1 MKIGLVG
8 LPGSG
13 KTTLFRLL
21 TGQETPDTHH
31 GHSLA
36 TVLLPDARLDFIFEA
51 EQPRKMTYASVTFV
65 DFEAMHEGDGAG
77 HELALHKVAGDV
89 DAFAPV
95 IRCFGDLDHTGAP
108 LRPASDLETLL
119 LEMALSDLA
128 IIERHL
134 ERLKGAAKA
143 ERKPHEIELMEL
155 CRDHL
160 SAGGLLRGIAFSADE
175 ERILR
180 GFAPLTMMPMLVVLN
195 VGDDDLHGARSSACG
210 EAARELSLPWIV
222 ASALLELEI
231 SQLPPEEQ
239 AGFLADY
246 GLETPARERFLRA
259 CFGMLDLL
267 TFFTVNENEA
277 RAWMIRRGA
286 TAWEAAG
293 KVHSDM
299 QAGFIR
305 AEVTAFNRLD
315 EFGSL
320 RACKERGYQRIEGKD
335 YAVQDG
341 DTLQVRFSR

>member
-13 KTTLFRLL
+13 KTTFFHLL
-21 TGQETPDTHH
+21 SGHAAPDTHH

-36 TVLLPDARLDFIFEA
+36 TVPLPDPRLDFIFEA

-65 DFEAMHEGDGAG
+65 DFEALDKGEAAG

-89 DAFAPV
+89 DAFALV

-108 LRPASDLETLL
+108 LAPASDLGTLL

-128 IIERHL
+128 IVERHL

-143 ERKPHEIELMEL
+143 ERKPHEIELMEI

-160 SAGGLLRGIAFSADE
+160 SAGGALRTMAFSAEE

-195 VGDDDLHGARSSACG
+195 VGDDDLRGERSSECAR
-210 EAARELSLPWIV
+210 AARGLSLPCVV

-231 SQLPPEEQ
+231 SQLSPEEQ
-239 AGFLADY
+239 AEFLADY
-246 GLETPARERFLRA
+246 GLKTPVRERFLRA
-259 CFGMLDLL
+259 CFDMLDLL

-277 RAWMIRRGA
+277 RAWLIRQGA

-305 AEVTAFNRLD
+305 AEVTAFDRLQ
-315 EFGSL
+315 EHGSL

-335 YAVQDG
+335 YTVQDG

>member
-13 KTTLFRLL
+13 KTTCFHLL
-21 TGQETPDTHH
+21 SGQETPDTHH

-36 TVLLPDARLDFIFEA
+36 TVPLPDPRLDFIFRV
-51 EQPRKMTYASVTFV
+51 EQPRKMTYTSVTFV
-65 DFEAMHEGDGAG
+65 DFEALHKGEAAG

-89 DAFAPV
+89 DAFALV
-95 IRCFGDLDHTGAP
+95 IRCFGDLDHTGEP

-128 IIERHL
+128 IVERHL
-134 ERLKGAAKA
+134 ERLQGATKA
-143 ERKPHEIELMEL
+143 ERRPHEIELMER

-160 SAGGLLRGIAFSADE
+160 SAGGALRNMAFGADE

-195 VGDDDLHGARSSACG
+195 VGEDDLTGERSAECAQ
-210 EAARELSLPWIV
+210 AARALTLPSI
-222 ASALLELEI
+222 ALCAPLELEI

-239 AGFLADY
+239 ADFLADY
-246 GLETPARERFLRA
+246 GLEAPARERFLRA
-259 CFGMLDLL
+259 CFDMLDLL

-277 RAWMIRRGA
+277 RAWTLPRGA

-305 AEVTAFNRLD
+305 AEVTPFARL
-315 EFGSL
+315 EQLGSL
-320 RACKERGYQRIEGKD
+320 QACKERGYQRIEGKD
-335 YAVQDG
+335 YTVQDG